1 MAAPAPAQEEQL
13 AAPAPAQ
20 EEQFPGF
27 GAALERGRS
36 DTLFLGG
43 SDSEG
48 DGGGGDGGGGDGGG
62 GGAPGRASHI
72 ALVRAAN
79 ERQRQ
84 LHEAARQHRANRA
97 RARERERREH
107 AAAVEQRLLLLI
119 DDPYITQRLG
129 AEVVNALASR
139 FGGLEVSL
147 DEVRR
152 RLDALETAARRGG
165 QGGGRRRKS
174 KRRRT
179 KRHKRRKRNTR
190 RRRRKYRKRRRS
202 RRGGKKRRSMR
213 GGAPPKGMKSWF
225 ENDYDVQRFRS
236 AWQTKTKKV
245 I

>member
-1 MAAPAPAQEEQL
+1 MAAAAPAQE
-13 AAPAPAQ
+13 

-27 GAALERGRS
+27 AAALERGRS
-36 DTLFLGG
+36 DTLYLGG

-48 DGGGGDGGGGDGGG
+48 DGGGGDGGEP
-62 GGAPGRASHI
+62 AHARNTRELLRA
-72 ALVRAAN
+72 R
-79 ERQRQ
+79 E
-84 LHEAARQHRANRA
+84 QHRANR
-97 RARERERREH
+97 ERERRKH

-129 AEVVNALASR
+129 AEVVNAIASR
-139 FGGLEVSL
+139 FADIVVSLNEVRDRLEV
-147 DEVRR
+147 
-152 RLDALETAARRGG
+152 AGGRGT

-179 KRHKRRKRNTR
+179 KRHKRRKRKT